1 MQSGS
6 GGYDYVRWFPRL
18 LVSYALPALSPATP
32 AVLIPLPPCRD
43 LALQPV
49 CVAHELRRKPLVRG
63 PVVVVVTDP
72 TLVRWFIGGGA
83 DCGCTV
89 CSGCVRGW
97 NLALLDGGDGVTS
110 AKTAPK
116 LKCPVCT
123 TPLRRMDAAEVL
135 RRLPD
140 VSQKWDLLTRD
151 ALLRSM
157 PDFRSCPKCPGGGFT
172 TPECLAPRHE
182 AIVVVAN
189 ELVAQ
194 YRAAVLSLYAG
205 TALLVAREGSPTYIA
220 ALAVTV
226 VVGAR
231 VLAQWAARAATA
243 IVSAPLMVECP
254 ECTDEYLLQG
264 YGETL
269 SGERQTD
276 DWIHQHT
283 RPCPA
288 CGSPIQKSG
297 GCNAMVC
304 GACSSPFC
312 WACMRAKSVCNHFE
326 CANGSPFADK
336 QTTGGR
342 NGQPLAVNTPAAHTA
357 ALVDLTNFL
366 GMIYMT
372 VACGALSASLA
383 GEPTFS
389 SPQWLVER
397 SGQLAVLGLRGL
409 LYLAV
414 VAGGGVL
421 LMIVYRAY
429 DRHRGSR
436 RWGR

>member
-1 MQSGS
+1 
-6 GGYDYVRWFPRL
+6 
-18 LVSYALPALSPATP
+18 
-32 AVLIPLPPCRD
+32 
-43 LALQPV
+43 
-49 CVAHELRRKPLVRG
+49 
-63 PVVVVVTDP
+63 
-72 TLVRWFIGGGA
+72 
-83 DCGCTV
+83 V

-116 LKCPVCT
+116 LKCPDCT